1 MIKLIK
7 KAWKKNN
14 IQYYWGECDCGIGII
29 ITENSEMKHCGLCT
43 HSNAKDLTGQRF
55 GRLTVLN
62 RTTNGP
68 NGAPRW
74 RCICDCG
81 NVVDVRADAL
91 KRPNASCGCVSNE
104 IRKVKSTK
112 HGYVGTPFWSIWKGM
127 KNRCN
132 NPKSAEYHNYGG
144 RGIRVCDRWE
154 KNIANFVADM
164 KDGYAPGLQL
174 DRIDVNGDYEK
185 ENCRWVTPKENSN
198 NKRNN
203 HKVPSIYGEMN
214 VTELAEFTKVSPTT
228 LEGRIERDTPT
239 ALLTL
244 PASKIFKY
252 KWMKMLMSDGRI
264 LLGDIQ
270 NSVKLLGES
279 VDANGV
285 VFTQVTDAQKLDLPA
300 APVRFGSIES
310 YLDRKL
316 EEKGILVDDIRQC
329 KKVGEK
335 TIITKQQRQ
344 AMLIMLECLNL
355 QVWSVL
361 NFGVAPDGYVV
372 DGWKVA

>member
-1 MIKLIK
+1 
-7 KAWKKNN
+7 
-14 IQYYWGECDCGIGII
+14 
-29 ITENSEMKHCGLCT
+29 
-43 HSNAKDLTGQRF
+43 
-55 GRLTVLN
+55 
-62 RTTNGP
+62 
-68 NGAPRW
+68 
-74 RCICDCG
+74 
-81 NVVDVRADAL
+81 
-91 KRPNASCGCVSNE
+91 
-104 IRKVKSTK
+104 
-112 HGYVGTPFWSIWKGM
+112 
-127 KNRCN
+127 
-132 NPKSAEYHNYGG
+132 
-144 RGIRVCDRWE
+144 
-154 KNIANFVADM
+154 
-164 KDGYAPGLQL
+164 
-174 DRIDVNGDYEK
+174 
-185 ENCRWVTPKENSN
+185 
-198 NKRNN
+198 
-203 HKVPSIYGEMN
+203 
-214 VTELAEFTKVSPTT
+214 
-228 LEGRIERDTPT
+228 
-239 ALLTL
+239 
-244 PASKIFKY
+244 
-252 KWMKMLMSDGRI
+252 MKMLMSDGRI